1 MKKTISFFLF
11 FLLIHSSYSQ
21 TVDRYNLLIGTY
33 TTNGKSEGIYSYEVD
48 MNEGEFIKKSVT
60 KNVTNPSFLTVSKDK
75 KYVYSVSETDQGS
88 AVRSFL
94 FDKENAKMTPL
105 NASLTNSKGPCYIL
119 STNKHV
125 FTANYGGGSV
135 SIFGIKEDGSLTDL
149 KQLVQHSGA
158 SINPERQQAP
168 HVHQVIA
175 SPDKKYIVV
184 NDLGTDNVTVY
195 KYQPETEKDILVPV
209 DTLKVKLGSG
219 PRHAIFTKNGK
230 RLYLVQEIDGTVS
243 VLGFE
248 KGKLSLIQ
256 ETTLSVKKDIIN
268 RGADIH
274 LSPDERFLYATN
286 RGTANDITCF
296 SVGKNGKLTLVQQI
310 STEGEGPRNFAISP
324 DGKYVFVANQTTDNI
339 VIFARNKKSG
349 MLLDTGKRIVVGSP
363 VCLIFY

>member
-1 MKKTISFFLF
+1 MYAIR
-11 FLLIHSSYSQ
+11 SYY
-21 TVDRYNLLIGTY
+21 VGTY
-33 TTNGKSEGIYSYEVD
+33 TNSGKSEGIYSCEVD
-48 MNEGEFIKKSVT
+48 MNKGEFIKKSIT
-60 KNVTNPSFLTVSKDK
+60 KNVINPSFLSISKDK

-88 AVRSFL
+88 AARSFL
-94 FDKENAKMTPL
+94 FNKENGRMTPL

-119 STNKHV
+119 STDKHV

-135 SIFGIKEDGSLTDL
+135 SVFGKKADGSLTDL
-149 KQLVQHSGA
+149 KQLVQHSGT
-158 SINPERQQAP
+158 SINPERQEAP

-195 KYQPETEKDILVPV
+195 KYNPDSMENILVPF

-219 PRHAIFTKNGK
+219 PRHATFAKNGK

-243 VLGFE
+243 VLGFNN
-248 KGKLSLIQ
+248 GKLSLIQ

-274 LSPDERFLYATN
+274 LSSDERFLYATN

-296 SVGKNGKLTLVQQI
+296 SVGKEGKLKFVQQV
-310 STEGEGPRNFAISP
+310 STEGNGPRNFAISP
-324 DGKYVFVANQTTDNI
+324 DGKYIFVANQTTDNI

-349 MLLDTGKRIVVGSP
+349 MLFDTGKRIVVGSP
-363 VCLIFY
+363 VCLLFY